1 MASNRSSASSGAN
14 ADWNE
19 HIKTY
24 NGFIWLLKYSAGF
37 SALTLAALYLIF
49 AR

>member
-1 MASNRSSASSGAN
+1 MASNHGSAP
-14 ADWNE
+14 ADAEWAE

-24 NGFIWLLKYSAGF
+24 NGFIWLLKFSASL
-37 SALTLAALYLIF
+37 SALTLLALYVLF

>member
-1 MASNRSSASSGAN
+1 MASNRGSAS
-14 ADWNE
+14 ADAEWAE

-24 NGFIWLLKYSAGF
+24 NGFIWLLKFSGGLSAV
-37 SALTLAALYLIF
+37 TLLALYVLF

>member
-1 MASNRSSASSGAN
+1 MASSRGSASMD
-14 ADWNE
+14 ADWSE

-24 NGFIWLLKYSAGF
+24 NGFIWLLKFSAGA
-37 SALTLAALYLIF
+37 SAAILGLLYLIF